1 MQFLGDKITAILT
14 LGLYKINSFF
24 FIFFLVN
31 FVIH

>member
-24 FIFFLVN
+24 FFFVVN